1 MVLQTKKFVDKYLL
15 VVLIFMIVTIP
26 IAFVSPGTGEIRE
39 EPIIGL
45 FYAAI
50 AGMIIVIFYSSYKER
65 KKRQKDRAKRR
76 SKK

>member
-1 MVLQTKKFVDKYLL
+1 
-15 VVLIFMIVTIP
+15 MIVTIP

-39 EPIIGL
+39 QPLIPL

-50 AGMIIVIFYSSYKER
+50 TGMIIIILYSSYKNR
-65 KKRQKDRAKRR
+65 KQKQKDKAQRR